1 MTAQAPTG
9 DEKVRPLNYR
19 HLHYFWSVVREGGV
33 SAAARALHVSQS
45 AISVQLKKL
54 ERSLG
59 HDLFDRSGRSLTL
72 TAEGK
77 VVLEYAEE
85 IFRLGTELRDT
96 VEGKLEGRPMRLTVG
111 LSATIPNLVAF
122 HLLEPAFELP
132 DPVRVV
138 VREKR
143 TDRLL
148 ADLATQAVDMV
159 LADMPVPVN
168 VNVKAFN
175 HALGSSPVDIL
186 APPVLAHRLR
196 EGFPSSLDGESF
208 LLPAEGYTLRRS
220 LEEWFTREG
229 IRPRVF
235 AEIEDNDLI
244 NVFAEAGAG
253 MFAAPSVITDD
264 IRVRYAVEVVGRAG
278 GLSERY
284 YAITAHRRIKHPAV
298 VAITETAR
306 MEFAGASDEANAAR
320 RDGPPSV

>member
-1 MTAQAPTG
+1 M
-9 DEKVRPLNYR
+9 
-19 HLHYFWSVVREGGV
+19 
-33 SAAARALHVSQS
+33 
-45 AISVQLKKL
+45 
-54 ERSLG
+54 
-59 HDLFDRSGRSLTL
+59 TL
-72 TAEGK
+72 TPEGK

-96 VEGKLEGRPMRLTVG
+96 VAGRLEGKPMRLTVG

-186 APPVLAHRLR
+186 APPLLAHRLR
-196 EGFPSSLDGESF
+196 DGFPASLDGESF

-220 LEEWFTREG
+220 LEEWFAREG
-229 IRPRVF
+229 IRPRIF

-244 NVFAEAGAG
+244 HVFAEEGAG
-253 MFAAPSVITDD
+253 MFAAPSVITAD
-264 IRVRYAVEVVGRAG
+264 IRIRYAVEVVGRAE
-278 GLSERY
+278 GLFERY
-284 YAITAHRRIKHPAV
+284 YAITAHRRLKHPAV
-298 VAITETAR
+298 AAITEGAR
-306 MEFAGASDEANAAR
+306 AGLAGVWGEANVAEPDASSR
-320 RDGPPSV
+320 VP